1 MNIETIRALIVL
13 SLAFIALFAIVE
25 LLVFNIIRSKK
36 TKPVGDLVVYS
47 DDPGVD
53 PILLLELEAGTDVH
67 ELIKKKSVTLRVVYT
82 ENYSQNK
89 HLL

>member
-1 MNIETIRALIVL
+1 MNTETIRALIVL
-13 SLAFIALFAIVE
+13 TLAFIALFAIVE
-25 LLVFNIIRSKK
+25 LLVFSIIRSKK

-67 ELIKKKSVTLRVVYT
+67 ELIKKKSVTLVNILRKY
-82 ENYSQNK
+82 
-89 HLL
+89 